1 MTASSSVS
9 LPATALPA
17 PRVGDAD
24 RLGATAVLSVLLHA
38 LVILG
43 IGFTLRDPAPVAPA
57 LDVILS
63 EHQNRLTPEQ
73 ADFLA
78 AASHAGGG
86 EHDQAQ
92 RPREPQT
99 GQLPSPDSG
108 VAPQTLQAQAPE
120 QQPSPQARI
129 VDSTAGETV
138 LPQARDTRD
147 EADPALPKN
156 PQKVSHD
163 MEMARLAAEIHL
175 RSEAYARRPSRKFVS
190 ASTRE
195 YAWAAY
201 LRQWVDR
208 VERIGNLNY
217 PDEAR
222 RRRIGGLVVINV
234 GVRRDGSL
242 ESAHI
247 VQSSHIPMLDEAAL
261 RIAQLAAPYPPLP
274 PTDENPDIL
283 NVVRTW
289 QFLPGG
295 EMVDR

>member
-1 MTASSSVS
+1 MSTQPP
-9 LPATALPA
+9 LPR
-17 PRVGDAD
+17 PRIGDND
-24 RLGATAVLSVLLHA
+24 RLAATFVLSLLLHA

-43 IGFTLRDPAPVAPA
+43 IGFTLRDSAPVAPT

-63 EHQNRLTPEQ
+63 EAQNRLTPEQ

-78 AASHAGGG
+78 QADHAGGG
-86 EHDQAQ
+86 EHDLAQ
-92 RPREPQT
+92 RPREPQV
-99 GQLPSPDSG
+99 GLM
-108 VAPQTLQAQAPE
+108 PQPEEGLTAQALQAQAPA
-120 QQPSPQARI
+120 PQ
-129 VDSTAGETV
+129 DSSQAQVVSSMSGE
-138 LPQARDTRD
+138 
-147 EADPALPKN
+147 PALPHAVDGV
-156 PQKVSHD
+156 PTEPVPVRRGEQKIEHD
-163 MEMARLAAEIHL
+163 SEMARLAAEIHL
-175 RSEAYARRPSRKFVS
+175 RSEAYARRPDRKFVS

-195 YAWAAY
+195 HVWAAY
-201 LRQWVDR
+201 LREWVDR

-222 RRRIGGLVVINV
+222 QRRIGGVVVINV

-242 ESAHI
+242 EKAQI
-247 VQSSHIPMLDEAAL
+247 VQSSNIPMLDQAAL

-274 PTDENPDIL
+274 RTAENPDIL